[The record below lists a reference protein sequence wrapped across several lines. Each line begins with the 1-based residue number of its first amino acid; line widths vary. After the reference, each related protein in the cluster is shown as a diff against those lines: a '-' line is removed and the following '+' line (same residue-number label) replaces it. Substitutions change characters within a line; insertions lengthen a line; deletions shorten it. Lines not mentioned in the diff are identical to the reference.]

1 MLDQL
6 AIGGVMIIPV
16 GSGWGQQI
24 TIYKKQSDGTISKE
38 PPLGV
43 RYVPL
48 TDLAKQEE
56 GYNGF

>member
-1 MLDQL
+1 
-6 AIGGVMIIPV
+6 MIIPV

-38 PPLGV
+38 PTLGV